1 MHIDCIQ
8 TDEALQGLSKE
19 WNRLLNNSR
28 CGNIFITWEWMS
40 SWLEFFKEDAK
51 LYVIAVRDEKEQLV
65 GIAPLKIA
73 QFSFHGFSYRQLEF
87 IGSGNGVNADYLDF
101 IIESGKE
108 EEVIKEILA
117 YIRINRE
124 EWDVINL
131 MNVLE
136 ESYIFKIIPKMA
148 LENGWTYKMESG
160 LACPYITLCNSW
172 DAFQKTIKGKM
183 KYEMRR
189 RLKLLEA
196 NHKVEFI
203 KLRERDELVRGLN
216 IFFSLHES
224 RWEKRGTK
232 GIFEFHEKVREFHES
247 LAFKFYE
254 KDWLRLFFVKMD
266 GIPVASLYGF
276 EYGGKFFHYN
286 AGFDDQWAKY
296 GIAKQLIAFVIED
309 CIKLGLREFDFLKGA
324 EPYKYEWTSQERR
337 LVRLLL
343 WNDTMRSRLHRASYA
358 GYHRIKEGFRNK
370 FPSTFD
376 SLKSIKRVITG
387 AVK

>member
-1 MHIDCIQ
+1 MPIDCIQ
-8 TDEALQGLSKE
+8 TDEAFQALSKE
-19 WNRLLNNSR
+19 WNRLLNNSS

-73 QFSFHGFSYRQLEF
+73 KFSFHGFPYRQLEF
-87 IGSGNGVNADYLDF
+87 MGSGNGVNADYLDF
-101 IIESGKE
+101 II
-108 EEVIKEILA
+108 
-117 YIRINRE
+117 
-124 EWDVINL
+124 
-131 MNVLE
+131 
-136 ESYIFKIIPKMA
+136 
-148 LENGWTYKMESG
+148 
-160 LACPYITLCNSW
+160 LCNSW

-189 RLKLLEA
+189 RLRLLEA

-203 KLRERDELVRGLN
+203 KPFERDELVQGLN
-216 IFFSLHES
+216 IFFNLHES
-224 RWEKRGTK
+224 RWKKRGTK
-232 GIFEFHEKVREFHES
+232 GIFESHEKAREFHES
-247 LAFKFYE
+247 LAVKFYE
-254 KDWLRLFFVKMD
+254 KDWLRLFFVKVD

-276 EYGGKFFHYN
+276 EYDSKLFHYN

-309 CIKLGLREFDFLKGA
+309 CIKLGLREFDFLKGI

-337 LVRLLL
+337 LIRLIL
-343 WNDTMRSRLHRASYA
+343 WNDTMKSRLHRASYA

-376 SLKSIKRVITG
+376 SFKSIKRVITD
-387 AVK
+387 

>member
-1 MHIDCIQ
+1 
-8 TDEALQGLSKE
+8 
-19 WNRLLNNSR
+19 
-28 CGNIFITWEWMS
+28 MS

-73 QFSFHGFSYRQLEF
+73 KFSFHGFPYRQLEF
-87 IGSGNGVNADYLDF
+87 MGSGNGVNADYLDF

-117 YIRINRE
+117 YIWTNKE

-131 MNVLE
+131 MNILE
-136 ESYIFKIIPKMA
+136 ESYIFKIIPKMVS
-148 LENGWTYKMESG
+148 ENGWTYKMKPG

-189 RLKLLEA
+189 RLRLLEA

-203 KLRERDELVRGLN
+203 KPFERDELVQGLN
-216 IFFSLHES
+216 IFFNLHES
-224 RWEKRGTK
+224 RWKKRGTK
-232 GIFEFHEKVREFHES
+232 GIFESHEKAREFHES
-247 LAFKFYE
+247 LAVKFYE
-254 KDWLRLFFVKMD
+254 KDWLRLFFVKVD

-276 EYGGKFFHYN
+276 EYDSKLFHYN

-309 CIKLGLREFDFLKGA
+309 CIKLGLREFDFLKGI

-337 LVRLLL
+337 LIRLIL
-343 WNDTMRSRLHRASYA
+343 WNDTMKSRLHRASYA

-376 SLKSIKRVITG
+376 SLKSIKRVITD
-387 AVK
+387 